1 MYNTYNSLLPHRA
14 DSVVVRTARMT
25 LPRCTDD
32 DVAVGTAR
40 QADTTTMLPRR
51 RRAMSIMVK
60 LLETSDAVHSMQWLC
75 MCSVDQ
81 VLLSMSWI
89 TKGE

>member
-51 RRAMSIMVK
+51 RRAMSTMVK
-60 LLETSDAVHSMQWLC
+60 LMETSDAVHSMQWLC
-75 MCSVDQ
+75 MCSVDR
-81 VLLSMSWI
+81 VVAFNELDN
-89 TKGE
+89 KG

>member
-40 QADTTTMLPRR
+40 QADTMMMLPRH

-60 LLETSDAVHSMQWLC
+60 LMETSDAVHSMQWLC
-75 MCSVDQ
+75 MCSVDR
-81 VLLSMSWI
+81 VVAFNELDN
-89 TKGE
+89 KG